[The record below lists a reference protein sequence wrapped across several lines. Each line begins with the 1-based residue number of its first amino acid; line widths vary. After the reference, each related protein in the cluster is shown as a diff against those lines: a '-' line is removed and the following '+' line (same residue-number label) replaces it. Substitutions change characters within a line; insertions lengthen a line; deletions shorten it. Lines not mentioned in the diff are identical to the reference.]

1 MAYKLTQLTITQ
13 LKPLTKQILEYKSYN
28 IDIFNSTTSKTYSY
42 NSLKNEYN
50 STKENFLIYSILE
63 QAAKVRS
70 KKALNIF

>member
-50 STKENFLIYSILE
+50 NTKENFLIYSILE